1 MTSHY
6 RHRRIFDPA
15 TAFPTPVEPG
25 EIVVN
30 SANRQIAVG
39 DADPA
44 SPGATKPLLAVRV
57 FDAKAQYAQHDFV
70 VQAGVLYRSNTA
82 VSPGAFNATQWD
94 SFVSDSVSKAYIDAG
109 DAAVG
114 TAFQNADASII
125 TDYQAADAELSGLIS
140 GKVDKTGDTMTGA
153 LILVGAPTAALQA
166 ATKKYVDD
174 VVAAGGPDATA
185 ADIINVPAGG
195 IASINVQGALYELD
209 NEKAN
214 LASPNFTGAP
224 TAPTPPVNDNDTS
237 IATTAFVLG
246 QVGTAA
252 PVMDGTV
259 PLVGVSQ
266 KYAREDHA
274 HPTDTTR
281 APIDSPNFIG
291 TPTAPTPA
299 PGDNDTSI
307 ATTAFVQNV
316 VSAATSGFSTGDAK
330 LTLKTIA
337 DAGWVMM
344 NDGTIGDASS
354 GATARASADTQ
365 ALFITLWTNIPDA
378 LCPVLPGGR
387 GVSAVNDFTA
397 HKTLKLPLALGRA
410 LAVAGAGAGLTAHA
424 LGSVAGEETHTL
436 TASEQ
441 ASMGVGG
448 SMSGSG
454 SAGSAVTSVDTTGG
468 SAQTA
473 GGEPVGTINSVT
485 PHANAL
491 PVSVSGS
498 ISGTASGGGQPHNN
512 IAPTSFWNVM
522 VKL

>member
-15 TAFPTPVEPG
+15 TAFPTPIEPG

-94 SFVSDSVSKAYIDAG
+94 SFVSDSVSRAYIDAG
-109 DAAVG
+109 DAAV
-114 TAFQNADASII
+114 TAAFQNADASII
-125 TDYQAADAELSGLIS
+125 TDYQAADAELSGLIN

-237 IATTAFVLG
+237 DRHHCLCSRAGGHCCAG
-246 QVGTAA
+246 HGRHRAA
-252 PVMDGTV
+252 GRRVA
-259 PLVGVSQ
+259 
-266 KYAREDHA
+266 KICARGSRPPDRH
-274 HPTDTTR
+274 DTR
-281 APIDSPNFIG
+281 AD
-291 TPTAPTPA
+291 
-299 PGDNDTSI
+299 
-307 ATTAFVQNV
+307 
-316 VSAATSGFSTGDAK
+316 
-330 LTLKTIA
+330 
-337 DAGWVMM
+337 
-344 NDGTIGDASS
+344 
-354 GATARASADTQ
+354 
-365 ALFITLWTNIPDA
+365 
-378 LCPVLPGGR
+378 
-387 GVSAVNDFTA
+387 
-397 HKTLKLPLALGRA
+397 
-410 LAVAGAGAGLTAHA
+410 
-424 LGSVAGEETHTL
+424 
-436 TASEQ
+436 
-441 ASMGVGG
+441 
-448 SMSGSG
+448 
-454 SAGSAVTSVDTTGG
+454 
-468 SAQTA
+468 
-473 GGEPVGTINSVT
+473 
-485 PHANAL
+485 
-491 PVSVSGS
+491 
-498 ISGTASGGGQPHNN
+498 
-512 IAPTSFWNVM
+512 
-522 VKL
+522 